1 MRSVSKT
8 GRRSTTL
15 LLIVGSISLL
25 IASTSSRAGQ
35 PAEIPERNSLR
46 GLVGVEV
53 RVEPIAIEIEELGL
67 TTDKLQNKVQ
77 QHLQKAGIKL
87 LTERE
92 RLASSAGGLL
102 DIHVDALHDRI
113 SRFFFTIDLSLRR
126 PVRLKGLDPPE
137 ASAVTWMKF
146 GAVGSIAD
154 DNVTYLQEQVLR
166 KVDHFIKDYLAANST
181 RRGSNHRATP

>member
-1 MRSVSKT
+1 MRLLHKT
-8 GRRSTTL
+8 GLPKTTL

-25 IASTSSRAGQ
+25 IASISGRAAQ
-35 PAEIPERNSLR
+35 PAPIPERDSLR

-67 TTDKLQNKVQ
+67 PTDKLQNEVQ
-77 QHLQKAGIKL
+77 QRLQEAGINL

-113 SRFFFTIDLSLRR
+113 GRFFYTIDLSLMR
-126 PVRLKGLDPPE
+126 PVRLKGLDPPD
-137 ASAVTWMKF
+137 ASAVTWMKL
-146 GAVGSIAD
+146 GEVGSIAD

-166 KVDHFIKDYLAANST
+166 KVDHFIKDYRAANPT
-181 RRGSNHRATP
+181 RRGSNHRAKP

>member
-1 MRSVSKT
+1 MHPLSKT
-8 GRRSTTL
+8 SLRTTTL

-25 IASTSSRAGQ
+25 IASTSGRAGQ
-35 PAEIPERNSLR
+35 PAEIPERDSLR

-53 RVEPIAIEIEELGL
+53 HVEPIAIEIEELGL
-67 TTDKLQNKVQ
+67 PTDKLQNDVQ
-77 QHLQKAGIKL
+77 QQLQRAGIKL

-102 DIHVDALHDRI
+102 DIHIDALHDRI
-113 SRFFFTIDLSLRR
+113 SRFFYTIDLSFRR

-137 ASAVTWMKF
+137 ASAVTWMKL
-146 GAVGSIAD
+146 GVVGSIAD

-166 KVDHFIKDYLAANST
+166 KVDHFIKDYLAANPT
-181 RRGSNHRATP
+181 KRGSNHRAKP